1 MKLDIITPEKVL
13 YTGEVDIVTLPGL
26 SGLFSVLNYHAPMI
40 SSLGKGILS
49 FRNKDGVTDLLIES
63 GFVEIN
69 KNEVVICTELMK
81 KI

>member
-13 YTGEVDIVTLPGL
+13 YSGEVEIVTLPGL
-26 SGLFSVLNYHAPMI
+26 SGLFSVLDYHAPMI